1 MSLYQSGAPL
11 MTVDKLLEQIQHEK
25 PPGAPHATIRYLGG
39 NGWSIAL
46 RFRRKSANF
55 PLIQRL
61 NITPPNDM
69 QEVLVKPF
77 GRWAHK

>member
-25 PPGAPHATIRYLGG
+25 PPGTPNATIKHLGG

-46 RFRRKSANF
+46 RFRRKSRISHLFNA
-55 PLIQRL
+55 QR
-61 NITPPNDM
+61 TPPNDM
-69 QEVLVKPF
+69 QEVLMKPF
-77 GRWAHK
+77 CRWTHK